1 MLRDVERLNHNRS
14 IAMDEAPEEAG
25 ASHCDGR
32 APTGKKKAVL
42 SNLLADIRCE
52 KKRKLNH
59 DSSDVSV
66 VLSAATLLQNEF
78 LVYDNISD
86 EPVDSDPLIWW
97 KSNEDRFPQ
106 MAKLAKRYLC
116 IPATSVA
123 SERVFSTSG
132 NIVNAKRSKLTPE
145 HVDMLTFLAKNLKN
159 ANDISL
165 L

>member
-1 MLRDVERLNHNRS
+1 VR
-14 IAMDEAPEEAG
+14 
-25 ASHCDGR
+25 
-32 APTGKKKAVL
+32 
-42 SNLLADIRCE
+42 

-97 KSNEDRFPQ
+97 KANEGRFPQ

-145 HVDMLTFLAKNLKN
+145 HVDMLTFLAKNLEN
-159 ANDISL
+159 ADDISL

>member
-1 MLRDVERLNHNRS
+1 VR
-14 IAMDEAPEEAG
+14 
-25 ASHCDGR
+25 
-32 APTGKKKAVL
+32 
-42 SNLLADIRCE
+42 

-59 DSSDVSV
+59 DSSDASV

-97 KSNEDRFPQ
+97 KANEGRFPQ

-132 NIVNAKRSKLTPE
+132 KYSQRKAQ
-145 HVDMLTFLAKNLKN
+145 
-159 ANDISL
+159 
-165 L
+165 